1 MSNAPYD
8 ICIVGSGPAGATAAI
23 FLARH
28 KHRVALIDR
37 DTFPRKA
44 ATAGW
49 LNAHAAPLLEAL
61 GVNAK
66 SLLSRAFVD
75 VTFHNA
81 DFSKSARPNFKKAP
95 GYLIDRAQLDNALV
109 KTARSAGVDLLA
121 GAAATRIRLKESVI
135 CVERGGSEPIEG
147 RLLLV
152 AAGRGTMLLD
162 HVGLGRGA
170 AGATIW
176 AAQVDLDV
184 KTPSAKSEP
193 RVNVVLG
200 LDRRGSFALL
210 CVTGDCTSA
219 AINWYG
225 DRADAGAAFVNVCR
239 LAAAHGLVPAALV
252 EPAGKAELFRC
263 PASAA
268 LDMDTHV
275 GKHTLLIG
283 DAGGFIAAASNEGVY
298 PAMWSAQIAADVVHA
313 ALKSVH
319 SQDVLKTFDAEWRMK
334 MADYLRS
341 PNTDPQ
347 FLVPLIF
354 SNQPMADRMGAAFFS
369 GENI

>member
-1 MSNAPYD
+1 MKNAHHD
-8 ICIVGSGPAGATAAI
+8 VCIIGAGPAGATAAI
-23 FLARH
+23 LLARQ
-28 KHRVALIDR
+28 KRRVALLDR
-37 DTFPRKA
+37 GDFPRKSA
-44 ATAGW
+44 LAGW
-49 LNAHAAPLLEAL
+49 LNARAAPLLEDL
-61 GVNAK
+61 GVKTK
-66 SLLSRAFVD
+66 SLLNRAFTD

-109 KTARSAGVDLLA
+109 KAASSAGVEILDGVA
-121 GAAATRIRLKESVI
+121 VTRIRLKESSI
-135 CVERGGSEPIEG
+135 HVERGAATPVEG
-147 RLLLV
+147 RLLIL
-152 AAGRGTMLLD
+152 AAGRGTTLLD

-176 AAQVDLDV
+176 SAQVDLDV
-184 KTPSAKSEP
+184 RTPTAGSEP
-193 RVNVVLG
+193 HVSVVLG
-200 LDRRGSFALL
+200 LDRRGSFALM
-210 CVTGDCTSA
+210 CVTSDCTSA

-225 DRADAGAAFVNVCR
+225 DREEAVPAFVNVCR
-239 LAAAHGLVPAALV
+239 LAAARELIPAALI
-252 EPAGKAELFRC
+252 EPAGRAELFRC

-298 PAMWSAQIAADVVHA
+298 PAMWSAQIGAEVVHA

-319 SQDVLKTFDAEWRMK
+319 SQDVLKTFDSEWRMK